1 MSALR
6 ILYSFR
12 ARLLL
17 VLAALLVTT
26 LGVQYYLNLLAE
38 RNNARIR
45 ERQNQALIA
54 GVALGVKSI
63 SSTDRLKE
71 LRSQSTQPALDE
83 QTGRVANIV
92 VVDQYWRVVDT
103 LTGDYLPDRAADGT
117 YQYQYL
123 WQMKLPPLMNAAQL
137 TDEHIPFPATSGAAS
152 VPGQSHGFSVETED
166 GRWYVFVVLAPH
178 NQQRGIWNR
187 QAARPLVYML
197 AVLLFATLITAILV
211 WRFTRPISDL
221 SNAAR
226 RVAAGD
232 LDFRVAGSDRRDE
245 MGQLSARFNEMIAG
259 LGRTR
264 ELESQ
269 LHQAQQSAV
278 VGRLASAIAHEIRN
292 PLNYINLT
300 LDHLRNAFA
309 PEDKQ
314 KRETFERLAVQ
325 LKAEVARINSRISEF
340 LNYTR
345 PVKLNLSP
353 LDLRETAADAMRL
366 VEVQAADSGIQTSIE
381 QDGDVPQVW
390 GDAESLRSM
399 LTNLYINALQVI
411 DGQRGSLSV
420 KLSSADSGRRA
431 RIEVADT
438 GAGIPPENIS
448 HLFEP
453 YFSTKETG
461 TGLGLAIVKKAVD
474 DHGGTIEVQSELG
487 RGTKFTITLPTEGKD
502 EDKED
507 GRQKTEGK
515 G

>member
-1 MSALR
+1 MHALR
-6 ILYSFR
+6 IFYSFR

-45 ERQNQALIA
+45 RQQEQALIA

-63 SSTDRLKE
+63 SSNDRLVE
-71 LRSQSTQPALDE
+71 LRRNANQPVLDE

-92 VVDQYWRVVDT
+92 VVDNFWHVVDT
-103 LTGDYLPDRAADGT
+103 LTGEDLPQRSEDGT

-123 WQMKLPPLMNAAQL
+123 WEMKLPPLMNGHQL
-137 TDEHIPFPATSGAAS
+137 ADDKIPFPTGAAAA
-152 VPGQSHGFSVETED
+152 VPGESHVVSLETD
-166 GRWYVFVVLAPH
+166 AGRWYVFVVLAPQ
-178 NQQRGIWNR
+178 NQAGGIWNR

-197 AVLLFATLITAILV
+197 AVLLVATLITAVLV
-211 WRFTRPISDL
+211 WRFTRPIRDL
-221 SNAAR
+221 SEAAR
-226 RVAAGD
+226 RVAAGN
-232 LDFRVAGSDRRDE
+232 LDFRVSGSDRRDE
-245 MGQLSARFNEMIAG
+245 MGQLSSRFNEMIAG

-269 LHQAQQSAV
+269 LNQAQQSAV

-309 PEDKQ
+309 PEDVK

-345 PVKLNLSP
+345 PAKLDLRP
-353 LDLRETAADAMRL
+353 LDLRAAAEDAMRL
-366 VEVQAADSGIQTSIE
+366 VEVQAAENGVTTSIE
-381 QDGDVPQVW
+381 QRGDVPKVL
-390 GDAESLRSM
+390 GDAESLRSV
-399 LTNLYINALQVI
+399 LTNLYINALQAI
-411 DGQRGSLSV
+411 DGQRGSLTV
-420 KLSSADSGRRA
+420 KLSSADEGRRA
-431 RIEVADT
+431 RVEVADT

-474 DHGGTIEVQSELG
+474 DHGGTIEVQSEPG
-487 RGTKFTITLPTEGKD
+487 SGTTFTIILPTEGKD
-502 EDKED
+502 E
-507 GRQKTEGK
+507 G
-515 G
+515 

>member
-6 ILYSFR
+6 IFYSFR

-26 LGVQYYLNLLAE
+26 LGVQYYLNVLAE
-38 RNNARIR
+38 RNSARIR
-45 ERQNQALIA
+45 ERQNQALIS

-63 SSTDRLKE
+63 SSTERLTE
-71 LRSQSTQPALDE
+71 LRSKSTQPALDE
-83 QTGRVANIV
+83 QTGRVANVIV
-92 VVDQYWRVVDT
+92 VDRNWHIVDT
-103 LTGDYLPDRAADGT
+103 LTGDYLPKQTDDGA
-117 YQYQYL
+117 YQYRYL
-123 WQMKLPPLMNAAQL
+123 WEMKLPPLMNAAQL
-137 TDEHIPFPATSGAAS
+137 TEEKIPFPSSGSDVA
-152 VPGQSHGFSVETED
+152 GESHGFSVETED

-178 NQQRGIWNR
+178 GQMKGIWNR
-187 QAARPLVYML
+187 QAARPLIYML
-197 AVLLFATLITAILV
+197 AVLLFATGITTILV

-221 SNAAR
+221 SSAAR

-232 LDFRVAGSDRRDE
+232 LDFRVPGSDRRDE
-245 MGQLSARFNEMIAG
+245 MGQLASRFNEMIAG

-264 ELESQ
+264 ELEGQ
-269 LHQAQQSAV
+269 LYQAQQSAV

-309 PEDKQ
+309 PEDAG

-325 LKAEVARINSRISEF
+325 LKVEVARINSRITDF

-345 PVKLNLSP
+345 PAKLELRP
-353 LDLRETAADAMRL
+353 LDLRATAEDAMRL
-366 VEVQAADSGIQTSIE
+366 VEVQATENGIATSIE
-381 QDGDVPQVW
+381 QQGEVPHVL
-390 GDAESLRSM
+390 GDAESLRSV
-399 LTNLYINALQVI
+399 LTNLYINALQAI
-411 DGQRGSLSV
+411 DGRGGSLSV
-420 KLSSADSGRRA
+420 KLSGADGGRRA

-474 DHGGTIEVQSELG
+474 DHGGTIEVQSEVG
-487 RGTKFTITLPTEGKD
+487 RGTTFTITLPTEGKD
-502 EDKED
+502 EGAKPEV
-507 GRQKTEGK
+507 RSQNPE
-515 G
+515 